1 MEVYNSDLFISTPLV
16 SVAVIT
22 YNHQEYISECLDN
35 IINQVVDFP
44 FEIIVA
50 DDDSTDR
57 TKEIC
62 IGYQKK
68 YPEIVKLI
76 LNENNQGLI
85 KNYLNVLSHCR
96 GKYIAQIAGDDYWC
110 DVNKLSIQKS
120 FLDYNTEVG
129 LVYTNTYRFSN
140 GVFQKD
146 FVSKNVNSFEEHLI
160 HEGYLAPN
168 SWMYRTECSPLKF
181 LSDDNAH
188 YVDESYAYLLDIF
201 KVSKVAFIPQYMA
214 VYRVH
219 IGSLSCFNS
228 DQKKYLFCKGIFE
241 IKKDYIKK
249 YDISNEILVQRIY
262 MDGYLQ
268 LIEDAIILDDK
279 QFINE
284 IKMYLNSHK
293 ITFNDVEILINKT
306 IKYRRDFI
314 NIKNSKAYRL
324 GKFFTKSF
332 KFLRKM
338 FL

>member
-1 MEVYNSDLFISTPLV
+1 M
-16 SVAVIT
+16 
-22 YNHQEYISECLDN
+22 
-35 IINQVVDFP
+35 
-44 FEIIVA
+44 
-50 DDDSTDR
+50 
-57 TKEIC
+57 
-62 IGYQKK
+62 
-68 YPEIVKLI
+68 
-76 LNENNQGLI
+76 
-85 KNYLNVLSHCR
+85 NVLSHCR

-120 FLDYNTEVG
+120 YLDCNTEVG
-129 LVYTNTYRFSN
+129 LVYTDTYRLSN
-140 GVFQKD
+140 GFFQKD
-146 FVSKNVNSFEEHLI
+146 FVSKNIKSFEDHLI
-160 HEGYLAPN
+160 HAGYLAPN
-168 SWMYRTECSPLKF
+168 TWMYRTEYSPLKF

-219 IGSLSCFNS
+219 IGSLSCSNS

-268 LIEDAIILDDK
+268 LIEDAIILEDK

-293 ITFNDVEILINKT
+293 ITFNDIEILINKT